1 MSNQVVMEDDAK
13 SSRETLDKRIET
25 AMKLS
30 HFALQFAV
38 AVGVISTYCYCAFDA
53 HFFPTGLTLGDG
65 LLFLFVAFGFGSGYV
80 VWLWTGWAVMAGALS
95 HKLGCNKDDRRV
107 MIWMAG
113 AVGGFWILMV
123 VCTWQCTWDFL
134 WLVIEATLPPLVS
147 GFCVCG
153 ALMLEVKASKNSIE
167 DEGLPAGVQ
176 KRRRQVQAVMIAVA
190 LLTPAIVGA
199 TPVLRLM
206 SHAMSL
212 LSIRVSSASLL
223 VDEDNF
229 RIIESVASQMGLP
242 IQGCGV
248 SDSNAYFVHG
258 VRVWWHGLGERS
270 FIELVDLGRQKDG
283 KIVEIPGARLELA
296 RAGTKV
302 ISWSKAHQ
310 QIQTC
315 RNIKTDLLFDRNK
328 AEISTSGRSE
338 VDRQRRDIEQQ
349 IEKFGWR
356 IESAEVV
363 GYADRQLVR
372 TEGGNRKLSHAR
384 AQAVR
389 DALAPL
395 FQGVSGDKIAVE
407 GMGALESRTHCG
419 MTLAGEAL
427 NECLAPDRRVEI
439 RLNVTRP

>member
-1 MSNQVVMEDDAK
+1 
-13 SSRETLDKRIET
+13 
-25 AMKLS
+25 
-30 HFALQFAV
+30 
-38 AVGVISTYCYCAFDA
+38 
-53 HFFPTGLTLGDG
+53 
-65 LLFLFVAFGFGSGYV
+65 
-80 VWLWTGWAVMAGALS
+80 
-95 HKLGCNKDDRRV
+95 
-107 MIWMAG
+107 
-113 AVGGFWILMV
+113 
-123 VCTWQCTWDFL
+123 
-134 WLVIEATLPPLVS
+134 
-147 GFCVCG
+147 
-153 ALMLEVKASKNSIE
+153 
-167 DEGLPAGVQ
+167 
-176 KRRRQVQAVMIAVA
+176 
-190 LLTPAIVGA
+190 
-199 TPVLRLM
+199 
-206 SHAMSL
+206 MSL